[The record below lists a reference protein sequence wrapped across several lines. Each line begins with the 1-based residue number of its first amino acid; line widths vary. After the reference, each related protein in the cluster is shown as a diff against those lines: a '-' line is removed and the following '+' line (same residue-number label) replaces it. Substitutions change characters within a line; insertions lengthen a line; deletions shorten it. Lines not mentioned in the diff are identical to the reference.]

1 MLYEPGAGAFSASSF
16 AEVLVV
22 RAPGEGGIFVEM
34 RAEGFSLVNVTTRA
48 ALPAFVP
55 NKWQHLVLRI
65 PYGGTGNPRVEIEDA
80 PAVESV
86 DATPGAVPASLDVGV
101 GLHADARDGT
111 TGAVRLSIDNFRFTT
126 E

>member
-1 MLYEPGAGAFSASSF
+1 
-16 AEVLVV
+16 
-22 RAPGEGGIFVEM
+22 
-34 RAEGFSLVNVTTRA
+34 
-48 ALPAFVP
+48 
-55 NKWQHLVLRI
+55 
-65 PYGGTGNPRVEIEDA
+65 
-80 PAVESV
+80 VESV